1 VLWTS
6 ALPNRTTASCLP
18 IAGRCQ
24 CQPSPAPSVG
34 HSVSPTQ
41 HLWLEEQL
49 PVGDIVGLAAAEPGR
64 LHGPCLLPS
73 AFALMAFLPVTEI
86 TCQAQANNEP

>member
-1 VLWTS
+1 MLWTR
-6 ALPNRTTASCLP
+6 ALPNRTEASCLSEQGGGNVSHP
-18 IAGRCQ
+18 LPPPWVTRCLP
-24 CQPSPAPSVG
+24 PS
-34 HSVSPTQ
+34 T
-41 HLWLEEQL
+41 WLEQQL

-73 AFALMAFLPVTEI
+73 AFALMAFLPVSEI